1 MESEVWSNNNDSFK
15 QLPFNKWC
23 QLPVV
28 QEIPDAESLP
38 RKEELISAITFHSSA
53 RGLWAGLG
61 KNDKP
66 AG

>member
-38 RKEELISAITFHSSA
+38 SKEELISAKRTWIVSWI
-53 RGLWAGLG
+53 GEKW
-61 KNDKP
+61 
-66 AG
+66 